1 MTLLEVGSVPRRR
14 RTAPKPPPAA
24 TGIGRHASP
33 DAKGGGGSC
42 GCPAASVAPAAAQ
55 RKAGEEGGER
65 EGEGRILAADQSLPP
80 CAAAD
85 AAALR
90 PRVAFRRRAQSSPSK
105 RRKKRRRLL
114 DGVFWAGVGME
125 SAPATA
131 ADDPSLDEIGVVD
144 GALRDVLRGLGA
156 SRPVRVYGKL
166 LCKTDRLLQQHRLL
180 MSRKSWRR
188 GEPFPLDEALTAE
201 EKPSVQV
208 QAYDR
213 RGRPYVLGL
222 KKLGCND
229 AYRLIAGWGSFLTQ
243 NGLDVAGD
251 ARAEDLESAMVE
263 LWAFRSPA
271 LQVGVAGQPRGPL
284 GLVILHYRQ
293 GDAPH
298 ADAAIA
304 EILAAAAANRA
315 AMPPPLP
322 IASDSEPDERT
333 LEAAQG
339 LLMLSESPVD
349 FACRENTRRL
359 ASLIL

>member
-1 MTLLEVGSVPRRR
+1 MTLSEVGSVPRRR
-14 RTAPKPPPAA
+14 RTAPPPAA
-24 TGIGRHASP
+24 TGIGRHGSTH
-33 DAKGGGGSC
+33 AKVGGGSC
-42 GCPAASVAPAAAQ
+42 GCAVAPVAAAVA
-55 RKAGEEGGER
+55 RPEPA

-80 CAAAD
+80 WAAPA

-90 PRVAFRRRAQSSPSK
+90 PHAAFRRRAQSSPSK
-105 RRKKRRRLL
+105 KRKKRRLL

-125 SAPATA
+125 SASPSGSAT

-144 GALRDVLRGLGA
+144 GELRAVLKGIGA
-156 SRPVRVYGKL
+156 SRP
-166 LCKTDRLLQQHRLL
+166 
-180 MSRKSWRR
+180 SRRRR

-201 EKPSVQV
+201 EKPCVQV

-213 RGRPYVLGL
+213 RGRPYVLDL
-222 KKLGCND
+222 KKLSCND
-229 AYRLIAGWGSFLTQ
+229 AYRLIAGWGRFLTQ
-243 NGLDVAGD
+243 NGLDVARD
-251 ARAEDLESAMVE
+251 ARAEDLEPAMVE

-284 GLVILHYRQ
+284 GLVIVHYRQ

-304 EILAAAAANRA
+304 EILAAAARKRA
-315 AMPPPLP
+315 ATMPPPPPLP
-322 IASDSEPDERT
+322 IAGDSDEPDERM

-339 LLMLSESPVD
+339 LLMLRESPVD
-349 FACRENTRRL
+349 FGCRQNTRRL

>member
-14 RTAPKPPPAA
+14 RTVPKPPPAA
-24 TGIGRHASP
+24 TGIGRHGSA

-42 GCPAASVAPAAAQ
+42 GCSAASVAAAAAQ
-55 RKAGEEGGER
+55 RKAGEGGER
-65 EGEGRILAADQSLPP
+65 EGEGKILAAYQSLPP
-80 CAAAD
+80 GP

-90 PRVAFRRRAQSSPSK
+90 PHVACRRRAQSSPSK

-114 DGVFWAGVGME
+114 DGVFWVGVGME

-144 GALRDVLRGLGA
+144 GALRDVLRDLGA
-156 SRPVRVYGKL
+156 SRPVRVYGKW

-208 QAYDR
+208 QAFDR

-251 ARAEDLESAMVE
+251 ARAEDLEPAMVE
-263 LWAFRSPA
+263 LWAFRSPV

-284 GLVILHYRQ
+284 GLVVMHYRQ

-304 EILAAAAANRA
+304 EILATVRNRA